1 MRLERR
7 KSQRYRLSEENF
19 AGAYPYV
26 GEIADLSINGLAFRY
41 LGLGQPEPK
50 AKCLSL
56 YGRDGG
62 CLSGLE
68 CRIVTDRIVPR
79 RSSLS
84 NIFVHERRVQFI
96 NLSAEQKKYLFEF
109 IENYKVQNEV

>member
-1 MRLERR
+1 MRPERR
-7 KSQRYRLSEENF
+7 KFPRYRLSEENF

-26 GEIADLSINGLAFRY
+26 GEIADLSVDGLAFRY
-41 LGLGQPEPK
+41 LGLGQPEPE
-50 AKCLSL
+50 AKYLNL
-56 YGRDGG
+56 YGREGG

-68 CRIVTDRIVPR
+68 CRIVADRVVPR

-109 IENYKVQNEV
+109 IENYKIQDEI